1 MAALP
6 EYDEEGK
13 ADEGLERRHKHA
25 PGADELDV
33 ASHVF
38 AIGLVEA
45 TDFGF
50 FLGVGAD
57 DADAGKI
64 FLDLGGEGGER
75 GLNHFV
81 EIVNN
86 FAKVAYG
93 HENDGDGEQH
103 P

>member
-13 ADEGLERRHKHA
+13 ADERLQRWHKHA

-45 TDFGF
+45 ADFGF
-50 FLGVGAD
+50 FLGVGTD
-57 DADAGKI
+57 
-64 FLDLGGEGGER
+64 
-75 GLNHFV
+75 
-81 EIVNN
+81 

-93 HENDGDGEQH
+93 HENYRDGEQH